1 MSFGEIL
8 VKNRII
14 DSSLLTQSRKEMEE
28 QGVSLEEVLLKQ
40 GIPEDAITRAKSEA
54 FGIPIKKIGDIS
66 KIPFDI
72 LKKIPEESVRHYRFI
87 PVGLRE
93 GVIEMGVVNP
103 DDMAGREALQ
113 FLSSKLDLPIKI
125 YLVSLSDFNKALGDY
140 KSLGGE
146 AVKLLDELETVI
158 AEKISSAE
166 PGSGIGEEIAD
177 GRAEKLSVG
186 EAPVTKMVAVVL
198 RHAIDGNASDVHI
211 EPLENE
217 LKVRFRVDGV
227 LYTSLKL
234 PIKVHEAVVARIKI
248 LTNMKLD
255 EKRKPQDGRFEAS
268 VSVRHIDF
276 RVSTFPTFFGEKV
289 VIRILDPE
297 KGVKDLEATGLVGR
311 NFEIVKEKLQRPYG
325 LILLTGPTGSGKTTT
340 LYAMLKMLER
350 EKNNVVS
357 LEDPIEYNIEG
368 VSQSQVRPEL
378 NYDFANGLRSILRQ
392 DPDMI
397 MVGEIRDRETAKL
410 AIQAAL
416 TGHLVFSTLH
426 TNTATGIIPRLVD
439 MGVDPY
445 LISAA
450 LIMGIGQR
458 LVGTLCAESRKA
470 VPLTGSVRETI
481 EKELVGLPESVRQSI
496 KIPKQIYRA
505 EPSGDCP
512 RGTRGRIG
520 IFEVL
525 QMTPQLEK
533 LILTN
538 SGESVIMEEAKR
550 QGMITMRHDGILKVF
565 RGEIGLEQLKQV
577 I

>member
-54 FGIPIKKIGDIS
+54 FGIPIKKIGDTS

-166 PGSGIGEEIAD
+166 PGSGIGEEIVNAE
-177 GRAEKLSVG
+177 AEKLSVG

-268 VSVRHIDF
+268 VSGRHIDF